1 MKENPKIGGA
11 IDVSLDTL
19 CCNQVNIN
27 RDGHKLT
34 HLMHSKAEI
43 KTCESQ
49 IMKGA
54 YDTPIFMRVNKNE
67 PSLET
72 NLRLGAQGEL
82 VGLEDNILCLS
93 SRS

>member
-11 IDVSLDTL
+11 IDVSQDTL
-19 CCNQVNIN
+19 CCNQVNIS

-34 HLMHSKAEI
+34 HLMHIKAKI
-43 KTCESQ
+43 RMCEGL

-54 YDTPIFMRVNKNE
+54 YHTPIFMRVNKNE

-72 NLRLGAQGEL
+72 NMRLVAQGER
-82 VGLEDNILCLS
+82 VGLEDNILCLT